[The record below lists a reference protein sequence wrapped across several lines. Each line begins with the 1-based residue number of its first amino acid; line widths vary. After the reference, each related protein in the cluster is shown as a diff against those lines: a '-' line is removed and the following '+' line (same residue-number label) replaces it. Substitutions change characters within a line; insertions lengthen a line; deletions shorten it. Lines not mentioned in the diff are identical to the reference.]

1 MSVNVK
7 CLVEAKIADTAQ
19 ATQYTAP
26 LGTRTIIDKFTA
38 YCYAVTATTFAVNV
52 VASGG
57 SVAAGNLVTLKT
69 LAPGETYLMP
79 ELVGHVLNAGD
90 FISTLPGAATSII
103 IRISGREV
111 T

>member
-7 CLVEAKIADTAQ
+7 CLLEAKIADTAQ
-19 ATQYTAP
+19 TTQYSAP
-26 LGTRTIIDKFTA
+26 ASTRTIIDKFTA

-57 SVAAGNLVTLKT
+57 SVAAGNCVTTKT
-69 LAPGETYLMP
+69 IAPGECYLLP
-79 ELVGHVLNAGD
+79 ELVGHVLNSGD

-103 IRISGREV
+103 IRISGREI